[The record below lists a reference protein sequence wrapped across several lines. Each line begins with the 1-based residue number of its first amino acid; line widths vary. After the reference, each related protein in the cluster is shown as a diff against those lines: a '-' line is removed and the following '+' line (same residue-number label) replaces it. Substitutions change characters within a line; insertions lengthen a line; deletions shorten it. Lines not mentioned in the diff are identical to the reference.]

1 MLLGWYYAGS
11 LLYLGLVTC
20 LVLSINDHDDLKSIA
35 RTSLRRLAK
44 LLGALVVLGLVVQVL
59 S

>member
-1 MLLGWYYAGS
+1 MLGWYYTGS

-20 LVLSINDHDDLKSIA
+20 LVLSINDHDDPKSVA
-35 RTSLRRLAK
+35 KTTLRRLSK
-44 LLGALVVLGLVVQVL
+44 LLGALALLGLVVQAL